1 MTDFLVR
8 HFVKDYENTEDNKVR
23 EHYGMLSSIVGIF
36 CNVALFILKYIF
48 GTISNSI
55 SIISDAFNNLSD
67 SASCIVTFLGYK
79 LAAKPA
85 DKDHPF
91 GHGRMEYLT
100 ALSIAVIIMLVGIEL
115 LKSSVDKILH
125 PEEIIFSVWALIS
138 LIVSICVKLWMS
150 FFNTKLGRRIN
161 SSVMEATAQDSR
173 NDVIATS
180 AAAIALIASIF
191 TDLPVDGIMGVIV
204 SVFVLKGGFGI
215 IKDTVDDLL
224 GKPADNELSKKIA
237 ELVLSKEHIIGIH
250 DLVIHNYGP
259 GNLIASCHVE
269 VRSDE
274 NFVAVHDIVDG
285 IEREIHTQL
294 GVMMTIHMDPI
305 DMDDEQVNS
314 CREMIRAFVKTID
327 SRLHIHDFRMVSGE
341 THTNVIFDLVVPYD
355 CKLKDTELKSIIDG
369 FLDAQE
375 KNYFSVI
382 TFDREFVDR

>member
-8 HFVKDYENTEDNKVR
+8 HFVKDYENTEDSKVR
-23 EHYGMLSSIVGIF
+23 EHYGILSSIVGIF

-48 GTISNSI
+48 GTVSNSI

-100 ALSIAVIIMLVGIEL
+100 ALSIAVIIMMVGIEL

-125 PEEIIFSVWALIS
+125 PEELIFSVWALLS
-138 LIVSICVKLWMS
+138 LIVSIFVKLWMS

-224 GKPADNELSKKIA
+224 GKPADNELSKKIS

-285 IEREIHTQL
+285 IEREIHSKL

-305 DMDDEQVNS
+305 DMDDEQVTS
-314 CREMIRAFVKTID
+314 CREMIRSFVKTID

-355 CKLKDTELKSIIDG
+355 CKLKDSELKSIIDG